1 MSQTG
6 LRDSLHNAFKPWQT
20 GIDLHPS
27 RTAFVPRTTP
37 KGTMTC
43 MASLPARRIT
53 QNPLKSV
60 KFPPPPFPQ
69 PGNFLL
75 TRLRNKKG
83 ALGGAAGAP
92 QGLVPVL
99 PGAGEASPSW
109 AARAGLAGLGGQR
122 LLTCLMVR
130 FPSSIQPARGCS
142 HCAAPGSAQIHQVSH
157 RKQVFPPLLLPDFF
171 FLLLIFSP
179 PFLSFAGGGR
189 DSS

>member
-1 MSQTG
+1 MHLNHGKLELIYIPREPLSCPEQPRKAQWPAWHHCLPGG
-6 LRDSLHNAFKPWQT
+6 LRKT
-20 GIDLHPS
+20 PS
-27 RTAFVPRTTP
+27 NRLN
-37 KGTMTC
+37 
-43 MASLPARRIT
+43 S
-53 QNPLKSV
+53 
-60 KFPPPPFPQ
+60 PPPPFPQ

-171 FLLLIFSP
+171 FLLLIFPP

>member
-60 KFPPPPFPQ
+60 KFLFPPPFPQ

-92 QGLVPVL
+92 QGLVLVL
-99 PGAGEASPSW
+99 PGSW

-142 HCAAPGSAQIHQVSH
+142 HRAAPGSAQIHQVSH
-157 RKQVFPPLLLPDFF
+157 RKQVFPPLLLPIFYYYYFF
-171 FLLLIFSP
+171 P